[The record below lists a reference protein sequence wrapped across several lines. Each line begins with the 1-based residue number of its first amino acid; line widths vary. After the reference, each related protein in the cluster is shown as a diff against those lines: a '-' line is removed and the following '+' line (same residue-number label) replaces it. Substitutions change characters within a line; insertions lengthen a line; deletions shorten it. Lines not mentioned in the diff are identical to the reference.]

1 MMSSLTSTAKEYEKV
16 MPFQLPS
23 ESDWEEVTSTLR
35 LSKSGKSHLLKLLEK
50 IKAETDWQDLCLRN
64 RLSRDEAVKKLKDVE
79 RAAKKLRAVLIE
91 NNKLLPAFL
100 PERGLEDIGSLYT
113 FSAITEAIGRD
124 IRSKPPS
131 KKIQQLLK
139 AHKIKTPKYT
149 KQEIKEEE
157 LQLKRSVGPAY
168 AGKLLVHTLDKFIQ
182 PIDEWHE
189 ERRRLS
195 KGGRT
200 RDNSRRNL
208 VLDLALNAEQIIGV
222 KPSSDVKGKFF
233 TLCELV
239 FKICGVSGK
248 NLKNLISEIVRE
260 I

>member
-1 MMSSLTSTAKEYEKV
+1 MMSSSNNNTKEYEKV

-23 ESDWEEVTSTLR
+23 ESDWEEVISTLR
-35 LSKSGKSHLLKLLEK
+35 LSKSGKSHLLRLLNE

-64 RLSRDEAVKKLKDVE
+64 RLTRDEAVKKLKDVE

-91 NNKLLPAFL
+91 NEKLLPAFL
-100 PERGLEDIGSLYT
+100 PEKGLEDISSLFT
-113 FSAITEAIGRD
+113 FFAISDAIGRD
-124 IRSKPPS
+124 IRPKPPS
-131 KKIQQLLK
+131 RKIRQLLK
-139 AHKIKTPKYT
+139 THKIQPPKYT
-149 KQEIKEEE
+149 KQEIEEEE

-168 AGKLLVHTLDKFIQ
+168 AGKLLIYTLNRFVQ

-189 ERRRLS
+189 HRRRLS

-200 RDNSRRNL
+200 RDSSRRNL

-222 KPSSDVKGKFF
+222 KPTSDVKGKFF

-248 NLKNLISEIVRE
+248 NLKNLIGEIVRE